1 MMAPFIVSEL
11 ELKHWRFLIV
21 SVSTNID
28 NEGKTMQLSAQMLSL
43 KSALEAIDERK
54 NYIIPATLV
63 WYQTD

>member
-11 ELKHWRFLIV
+11 ELKHLRFLIV
-21 SVSTNID
+21 SVSANTD